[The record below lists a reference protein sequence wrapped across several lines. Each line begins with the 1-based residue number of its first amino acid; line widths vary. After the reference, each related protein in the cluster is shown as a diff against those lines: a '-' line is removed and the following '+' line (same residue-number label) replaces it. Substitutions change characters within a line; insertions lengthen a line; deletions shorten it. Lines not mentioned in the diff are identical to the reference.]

1 MITPDDIFRIADGAA
16 FDAAALEIFRR
27 QARECAPYRE
37 YLARIGV
44 RAEHVDTP
52 EKIPYLPIELFKT
65 HTVYCGETPPE
76 AVFTSSAT
84 TGMTPSRHPM
94 RSLALYEQA
103 FRTAFRN
110 FYGDP
115 AGLSLYALLPN
126 YLRRKGSSLVYMADR
141 LIADCGS
148 GGFYLDDCEGL
159 LAAMERDPKPKI
171 LLGVSYALWDLA
183 ERYAP
188 KLRDTVV
195 METGGMK
202 GYREE
207 IPKEEFHRILCDA
220 FGVGEIHSEYGMAE
234 LTSQAYSQ
242 GGNVFRCPGWMRV
255 TARDVNDPFDPLPA
269 GARGGLN
276 IADLVVVRL
285 YPDTGRGARRRGRRV
300 RHRRPY
306 RPFGHPGLQSSGTM
320 KCRLKY
326 RQCIAAQN
334 AVSTAFRRVCKS
346 APPLTTRPGREV
358 ERRKRQ
364 RVATNPFTN
373 YQTP

>member
-1 MITPDDIFRIADGAA
+1 MQVNLLLPSLIRIFVKMIAPNDIFGIADDAA
-16 FDAAALEIFRR
+16 FARAALETFRR
-27 QARECAPYRE
+27 QAVACTPYRE
-37 YLARIGV
+37 YLALAGIRPEEV
-44 RAEHVDTP
+44 RTP
-52 EKIPYLPIELFKT
+52 EEIPHLPIELFKT
-65 HTVYCGETPPE
+65 HDIYCGETPPE

-94 RSLALYEQA
+94 QSLALYEQA
-103 FRTAFRN
+103 FRASFRT

-115 AGLSLYALLPN
+115 AHWSLYALLPN

-148 GGFYLDDCEGL
+148 GGFYLDDYEAL
-159 LAAMERDPKPKI
+159 LAAMEADPKPKI

-183 ERYAP
+183 ERHAP

-220 FGVGEIHSEYGMAE
+220 FGVREIHSEYGMAE

-242 GGNVFRCPGWMRV
+242 GGNRFRCPAWMRV
-255 TARDVNDPFDPLPA
+255 TVRDVNDPFDLLPP

-276 IADLVVVRL
+276 IADLANRWSCAFIQTQDV
-285 YPDTGRGARRRGRRV
+285 GRVEADGSFLVEGRIDHSDIRGCNLLV
-300 RHRRPY
+300 
-306 RPFGHPGLQSSGTM
+306 Q
-320 KCRLKY
+320 
-326 RQCIAAQN
+326 
-334 AVSTAFRRVCKS
+334 
-346 APPLTTRPGREV
+346 
-358 ERRKRQ
+358 
-364 RVATNPFTN
+364 
-373 YQTP
+373 